1 MTKLLPRAQR
11 LPAEREPVRLRESS
25 PSSPSGRAVGPH
37 RPQIIDCE
45 CEQAPSMG
53 SLTRFDGGATYP
65 FRSWGE
71 LALSRFREE
80 PWREPEREPEPE
92 KVHAEE
98 PRSLDYDLAK
108 DALKFGAAGGAVF
121 FALTIVGMVLVLM
134 FGALISGGPPV
145 YRDRGYSRGYSSY
158 SNYD

>member
-11 LPAEREPVRLRESS
+11 LPAEREPVRLRE
-25 PSSPSGRAVGPH
+25 SSPSGRAVGPH

-53 SLTRFDGGATYP
+53 ARTRFDGGATYP
-65 FRSWGE
+65 LRSWGE
-71 LALSRFREE
+71 FREE

-134 FGALISGGPPV
+134 FGALISGGPPG